1 MARMVREA
9 LRSMTLIPSWVISS
23 RVAGWIEMD
32 RKSTE
37 CPSWMNCSARAG
49 VLRVMP
55 PGTRWGRK

>member
-23 RVAGWIEMD
+23 RVSGLIEMD

-37 CPSWMNCSARAG
+37 
-49 VLRVMP
+49 
-55 PGTRWGRK
+55 